1 MAMSISRRTPP
12 CTAPKAGGSVAARRG
27 GKFVVLGVSGPQT
40 HPDASRHL
48 VLEELPLMLISRVSS
63 AGDGSHDGSHDGS
76 ESPSERGIAAS
87 TDRARISLTSSSRP
101 RRRHTAPLQGGGQ
114 GIPIS

>member
-1 MAMSISRRTPP
+1 
-12 CTAPKAGGSVAARRG
+12 
-27 GKFVVLGVSGPQT
+27 VLGVSGPQT

-63 AGDGSHDGSHDGS
+63 AGDGSHDGS

-114 GIPIS
+114 GIPISST